1 MANIIIYIVIT
12 NDNLPSPPMN
22 DDELFRAIGKNIR
35 RIRLSKSMSQQDLAA
50 ILNIEKSNMSR
61 IEYGRTNIT
70 VRSLYRISR
79 ALDVSMKELV
89 DTEQGS
95 QGGDG

>member
-1 MANIIIYIVIT
+1 
-12 NDNLPSPPMN
+12 MN
-22 DDELFRAIGKNIR
+22 DDELFLAIGKNIR

-61 IEYGRTNIT
+61 IEYGRTNVT

-79 ALDVSMKELV
+79 ALGVPLKELV
-89 DTEQGS
+89 DMEQKE
-95 QGGDG
+95 